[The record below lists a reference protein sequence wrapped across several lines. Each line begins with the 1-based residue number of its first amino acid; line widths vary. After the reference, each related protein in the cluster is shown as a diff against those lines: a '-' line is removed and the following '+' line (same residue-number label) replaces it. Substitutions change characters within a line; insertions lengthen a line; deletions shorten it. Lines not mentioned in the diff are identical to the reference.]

1 MPVVGDGLQRTAA
14 QVAAELQLQ
23 PHPEGGWYRELHR
36 SEAAVQ
42 RWDGEARS
50 GLTLIVFL
58 LAAGETSGWH
68 RVLHADE
75 TWHFAGGEPLELWV
89 LEPGAD
95 TATRRLLGPLG
106 LGGGASEEL
115 NPPVAVVPAGWWQA
129 ACQATAKTEPEATRK
144 LSHPAA
150 DTTSTISG
158 PTTGKGL
165 AQLPSAHTAGPMAL
179 LEGVMQTPEE
189 VAVMRQLLERGWSQ
203 RRIAR
208 ELGISRHTVSRYL
221 ALGTWQPY
229 DSSNRASQLDGHQ
242 AWLQQQFEQHH
253 GNAEVVRQE
262 LLKHKGIEVSLRTVE
277 RAVQVWREALR
288 QSRQATVRYE
298 TRPGQQLQAD
308 FGELWVLIGGVRT
321 KVHLCVLTLGYSRR
335 QVVRVF
341 RHQRQQHWLQALE
354 EAFRIWD
361 GVPEQ
366 VLVDN
371 AKALVTLNNPRTG
384 ELVINPVFA
393 AFARHWGFTPK
404 ACWPHRPQTKGK
416 DERGVG
422 YVKRSGL
429 AGHRFD
435 TWGQMEG
442 HLEWWNREIAD
453 VRIHGTTGERPLER
467 FQRAEAAALLP
478 LNGKP
483 SYLAEQEFSRR
494 VAKDCCVQVEGNW
507 YSVPAAL
514 VRQSVTVQIRHQ
526 QVMIRQGGRIVA
538 RHSRQA
544 ANQRS
549 RQVIA
554 GHWAGLVPQRA
565 IDANQ
570 SGNGAVAEVVVLDA
584 VRRSALARPLSDY
597 AAVVAEV
604 G

>member
-1 MPVVGDGLQRTAA
+1 M
-14 QVAAELQLQ
+14 
-23 PHPEGGWYRELHR
+23 
-36 SEAAVQ
+36 
-42 RWDGEARS
+42 
-50 GLTLIVFL
+50 
-58 LAAGETSGWH
+58 AG
-68 RVLHADE
+68 
-75 TWHFAGGEPLELWV
+75 
-89 LEPGAD
+89 
-95 TATRRLLGPLG
+95 
-106 LGGGASEEL
+106 
-115 NPPVAVVPAGWWQA
+115 
-129 ACQATAKTEPEATRK
+129 
-144 LSHPAA
+144 
-150 DTTSTISG
+150 
-158 PTTGKGL
+158 
-165 AQLPSAHTAGPMAL
+165 

-208 ELGISRHTVSRYL
+208 ELGLSRHTVSRYQK
-221 ALGTWQPY
+221 LGDWQPY
-229 DSSNRASQLDGHQ
+229 DSSKRASQLDGHQ
-242 AWLQQQFEQHH
+242 DWLQQQFEQHH

-262 LLKHKGIEVSLRTVE
+262 LLKHKGISVSLRTVE
-277 RAVQVWREALR
+277 RAVQAWRQELR

-321 KVHLCVLTLGYSRR
+321 KVHICVLTLGYSRR

-341 RHQRQQHWLQALE
+341 RQQRQRHWLQALE
-354 EAFRIWD
+354 EAFRFWD

-371 AKALVTLNNPRTG
+371 AKALVTLHNPKTG
-384 ELVINPVFA
+384 ELVINPVFG

-453 VRIHGTTGERPLER
+453 LRIHGTTGEKPLER
-467 FQRAEAAALLP
+467 FQRSEAGALLP
-478 LNGKP
+478 LNGRP

-514 VRQSVTVQIRHQ
+514 VRQSVTVQIRDQH
-526 QVMIRQGGRIVA
+526 VLIRQGGRIVA

-565 IDANQ
+565 IDAAQ
-570 SGNGAVAEVVVLDA
+570 IGNGGADA
-584 VRRSALARPLSDY
+584 VVELNAIRRSSLARPLSDY

>member
-1 MPVVGDGLQRTAA
+1 MGVPLPAASAAGMTAPLVRTTAA
-14 QVAAELQLQ
+14 E
-23 PHPEGGWYRELHR
+23 
-36 SEAAVQ
+36 
-42 RWDGEARS
+42 
-50 GLTLIVFL
+50 
-58 LAAGETSGWH
+58 
-68 RVLHADE
+68 
-75 TWHFAGGEPLELWV
+75 
-89 LEPGAD
+89 
-95 TATRRLLGPLG
+95 
-106 LGGGASEEL
+106 
-115 NPPVAVVPAGWWQA
+115 
-129 ACQATAKTEPEATRK
+129 K
-144 LSHPAA
+144 
-150 DTTSTISG
+150 
-158 PTTGKGL
+158 
-165 AQLPSAHTAGPMAL
+165 PSTAGIGFGVDQASSARTPRGL
-179 LEGVMQTPEE
+179 EELEGVMQTPEE
-189 VAVMRQLLERGWSQ
+189 VTVMRQLLERGWSR
-203 RRIAR
+203 RRIAA
-208 ELGISRHTVSRYL
+208 ELGISRNTLSRYL
-221 ALGTWQPY
+221 AQGEWQPY
-229 DSSNRASQLDGHQ
+229 STAHRSGQLDGHRE
-242 AWLQQQFEQHH
+242 WLQQQFEQHH

-262 LLKHKGIEVSLRTVE
+262 LVKQKGIRVSLRTVE
-277 RAVQVWREALR
+277 RAVQIWREALR
-288 QSRQATVRYE
+288 QSAQATVRYE
-298 TRPGQQLQAD
+298 TRPGKQLQAD

-335 QVVRVF
+335 QVIRVY
-341 RHQRQQHWLQALE
+341 RHQKQRHWLQALE
-354 EAFRIWD
+354 EAFRFWD

-371 AKALVTLNNPRTG
+371 ARALITLNNPRTG
-384 ELVINPVFA
+384 ELVINPTFA

-422 YVKRSGL
+422 YVKRSGI

-435 TWGQMEG
+435 TWGQMES

-453 VRIHGTTGERPLER
+453 VRIHGTTGEQPLVRFER
-467 FQRAEAAALLP
+467 NEARALMA

-514 VRQSVTVQIRHQ
+514 VRQNVMVQIRHQ
-526 QVMIRQGGRIVA
+526 QVVIRQSGRIVA
-538 RHSRQA
+538 RHTRQA

-565 IDANQ
+565 IDAAQND
-570 SGNGAVAEVVVLDA
+570 NGAVAAVVALSA
-584 VRRSALARPLSDY
+584 VRRSVLARPLSDY